1 MSIFNDFQSF
11 FDDFEK
17 LFNSNLNGSKTE
29 KGEDEMGSWEK
40 QSYSSEDG
48 SYNVV
53 TFYRTFGTPKQKQNS
68 IESLKKELES
78 CVENQEFE
86 KAAELRDKIKN
97 IENNNIKKN
106 QLKDELDKA
115 VKIQDFERAIQ
126 LRDELKKL

>member
-17 LFNSNLNGSKTE
+17 MFNSNLNGLKTE
-29 KGEDEMGSWEK
+29 KGEDEMGPWQK

-53 TFYRTFGTPKQKQNS
+53 TFYRTFGTPKKQTS

-106 QLKDELDKA
+106 QLQDELDRA
-115 VKIQDFERAIQ
+115 VKVQDFEKAIQ
-126 LRDELKKL
+126 LRDQLKKL